1 MIKEAL
7 SYLVSLK
14 SAQIFDVAGNT
25 YSTERLNLIEPPID
39 RPAVFEL
46 NSLRALVA
54 IVKKEIA
61 EHHATPPLFIQIVN
75 PTTVEVY
82 TGYDMTFTRNH
93 PYKVVCRD
101 VAFEPG
107 WRDQQA
113 AIIELKSRFLPTE
126 DTAYL
131 LDLISRVNKDDGVT
145 SQDNGVSQVVTAR
158 QGVSMKAFEE
168 VKPRVTLKPF
178 RTFREVEQ
186 PESEFILRLDENLRV
201 GLFEADGQVW
211 KMEAKDHIFG
221 FLSSQLAE
229 LIEEGLVTVLA

>member
-7 SYLVSLK
+7 AYLVSLK
-14 SAQIFDVAGNT
+14 SAQLFDVAGNT

-54 IVKKEIA
+54 IAQAEIKD
-61 EHHATPPLFIQIVN
+61 HNDSPPLFIQIVN
-75 PTTVEVY
+75 PATVEVY
-82 TGYDMTFTRNH
+82 SGYDCTFTRNH

-101 VAFEPG
+101 VSFEPG
-107 WRDQQA
+107 WREQQA
-113 AIIELKSRFLPTE
+113 AIIELKSRFLPTP

-145 SQDNGVSQVVTAR
+145 STDNGVSQSVTAR
-158 QGVSMKAFEE
+158 QGVSLKAFEE
-168 VKPRVTLKPF
+168 VKPRVSLKPF

-211 KMEAKDHIFG
+211 KMEAKDNIAAY
-221 FLSSQLAE
+221 LSTNLAE
-229 LIEEGLVTVLA
+229 LIDKGLVIILP